1 MSVSVTCVAPVN
13 IAIIKYWGKRDD
25 DLILPINDSISVT
38 LSTEDLRTKTTIM
51 AGPELSKSVLRLNGV
66 EESFENPRIQRC
78 LEEVRKKARDAGK
91 CKTQLLDWNIH
102 VESENNFPTAAG
114 LASSASGYACF
125 VYTLATLYGIEG
137 SVELSGIARM
147 GSGSA
152 CRSLHSG
159 FVQWVRGERE
169 DGADSLAVQLAPAK
183 AWPQM
188 HVLIL
193 VVNDRKKATAS
204 THGMA
209 TSVKTSD
216 LLKHR
221 AAVCVPQRV
230 ELLKK
235 AIAEHDFD
243 TFGRIAMKDSNQCH
257 AVCLDTYPPCF
268 YMNDVSR
275 TVIRLVHQIN
285 SLAGDDVPV
294 KVAYSFDAGPNACLF
309 MLDRD
314 VAEISAI
321 IRRVFPF
328 NHCTADEYYKGIAN
342 DEAAMAAVPGVLLD
356 SFTQEQ
362 PNLLRY
368 IIHTKVGEG
377 PKRVD

>member
-1 MSVSVTCVAPVN
+1 MSESVTCIAPVN
-13 IAIIKYWGKRDD
+13 IAIVKYWGKRDD

-38 LSTEDLRTKTTIM
+38 LSTDHLRTKTTIT
-51 AGPELSKSVLRLNGV
+51 ASPELEKNVLRLNGV
-66 EESFENPRIQRC
+66 EESFDNPRIQRC
-78 LEEVRKKARDAGK
+78 LQEVQKKAKSSGK
-91 CKTQLLDWNIH
+91 CPKPEMLDWKIH

-114 LASSASGYACF
+114 LASSAAGYACF
-125 VYTLATLYGIEG
+125 VYTLATLYGIEDE
-137 SVELSGIARM
+137 ELSGIARM

-159 FVQWVRGERE
+159 YVQWAKGERA
-169 DGADSLAVQLAPAK
+169 DGADSVAIQVAPAT
-183 AWPQM
+183 AWPEM

-221 AAVCVPQRV
+221 AAECVPQRI
-230 ELLKK
+230 EQLKK
-235 AIAEHDFD
+235 AISERDFD
-243 TFGRIAMKDSNQCH
+243 TFGRIAMKDSNQLH
-257 AVCLDTYPPCF
+257 SVCLDTYPPCF

-275 TVIRLVHQIN
+275 QIVRLVHQIN
-285 SLAGDDVPV
+285 NLAGEGAPV

-309 MLDRD
+309 LLEKN
-314 VAEISAI
+314 VAEVSAI
-321 IRRVFPF
+321 VRRAFPF
-328 NHCTADEYYKGIAN
+328 NVCSEEDYYKGIPN
-342 DEAAMAAVPGVLLD
+342 DVAAMDAVPGTMLD
-356 SFTQEQ
+356 SFAVEE

-377 PKRVD
+377 PRRVK

>member
-38 LSTEDLRTKTTIM
+38 LSTEDLRTKTTIV
-51 AGPELSKSVLRLNGV
+51 AGPELSKNVLRLNGV

-78 LEEVRKKARDAGK
+78 LLEVRQKARDAGK
-91 CKTQLLDWNIH
+91 CKSELLDWNIH
-102 VESENNFPTAAG
+102 VISENNFPTAAG

-125 VYTLATLYGIEG
+125 VYTLATLYGIEE

-159 FVQWVRGERE
+159 FVQWVRGERA
-169 DGADSLAVQLAPAK
+169 DGTDSLAVQLAPAK
-183 AWPQM
+183 SWPQM

-221 AAVCVPQRV
+221 ASVCVPQRV

-285 SLAGDDVPV
+285 NLAGDGAPV

-321 IRRVFPF
+321 IRRVLPF

-342 DEAAMAAVPGVLLD
+342 DEAAMAAVPSAMLD
-356 SFTQEQ
+356 SFTPEN